1 MSKKLIA
8 VASAAALALS
18 AFVATPANAGAFA
31 VAVAGTATGDGIAS
45 TTAYSVPVPSTDVI
59 RYVASGGASSNTAL
73 ELDVEVTAT
82 GGTATFTATGGV
94 RLINATQLAD
104 ADGTLDTKTGTTSL
118 SVTAAA
124 TEALA
129 YAYNS
134 STTAG
139 TVIVSNGGNSRT
151 IYIIGASTKAYK
163 VTASGSTFASKGVIY
178 EASIVVADMFG
189 NPITALADSA
199 FEVTGL
205 GAFASNITEALNITE
220 TTTKGTY
227 LLKVPAAEVANI
239 GTGLLQITTVAGSSY
254 LTDSDFAD
262 LSIVAT
268 VSVNS
273 SAPETTIAA
282 LQAQVIKLTADYAA
296 LEIIKDRKVS
306 KIKYNRVARKW
317 NAAFPSQKVWVKP

>member
-8 VASAAALALS
+8 VASAVALALS
-18 AFVATPANAGAFA
+18 ALVATPASAGAFA

-45 TTAYSVPVPSTDVI
+45 TSAYSIPVPSQDVI
-59 RYVASGGASSNTAL
+59 RYVADALPAAQTAL

-94 RLINATQLAD
+94 RLLNLTQLTN
-104 ADGTLDTKTGTTSL
+104 ADGTTDTKTGTTTL

-124 TEALA
+124 TEAKA
-129 YAYNS
+129 YAYNT

-139 TVIVSNGGNSRT
+139 TVVVTNGGNSRT
-151 IYIIGASTKAYK
+151 IYIVGASAKAYK

-178 EASIVVADMFG
+178 EATIVVADMFG

-199 FEVTGL
+199 FTVAGL
-205 GAFASNITEALNITE
+205 GAFATNITETANIAE

-227 LLKVPAAEVANI
+227 LLKVPAAEVVAV
-239 GTGLLQITTVAGSSY
+239 GTGLLQITTVAESSY

-282 LQAQVIKLTADYAA
+282 LQAQVTALTAQ
-296 LEIIKDRKVS
+296 LSVS
-306 KIKYNRVARKW
+306 RLIENSVTQKKYNTLARKW
-317 NAAFPSQKVWVKP
+317 NAAFPSQKVALKK

>member
-8 VASAAALALS
+8 AAAAAALALT
-18 AFVATPANAGAFA
+18 ALVVTPASAGAFA
-31 VAVAGTATGDGIAS
+31 VVVNGEVAGDGIAA
-45 TTAYSVPVPSTDVI
+45 TTAFTVPVPSQDVI
-59 RYVASGGASSNTAL
+59 RYVASGAASSNTAV

-82 GGTATFTATGGV
+82 GGTASFTATGGV
-94 RLINATQLAD
+94 RLLNATQLAD
-104 ADGTLDTKTGTTSL
+104 ADSDTKTGTTTL

-124 TEALA
+124 TEAIA
-129 YAYNS
+129 YAYNT

-139 TVIVSNGGNSRT
+139 TVVVSNGGNSVT
-151 IYIIGASTKAYK
+151 IHINGISDKAYK

-189 NPITALADSA
+189 NPTTGLADSA

-205 GAFASNITEALNITE
+205 GAFAGNITESGNITE

-227 LLKVPAAEVANI
+227 LLKVPAAEVAYI
-239 GTGLLQITTVAGSSY
+239 GTGLLQITTVSGSSY

-273 SAPETTIAA
+273 TAPETTIAA
-282 LQAQVIKLTADYAA
+282 LQAQVAA
-296 LEIIKDRKVS
+296 LQVIVDRKVT
-306 KIKYNRVARKW
+306 KKRYNTLARKW
-317 NAAFPSQKVWVKP
+317 NRAFPSQKVWVKP